1 MIREQ
6 SNNWKQYIITRYHE
20 VHQIIIITS
29 KKPVKWH
36 SIGIKR
42 KRKKKMK
49 YVCLRDIYRI

>member
-6 SNNWKQYIITRYHE
+6 SNNWKQYIITLYHE

-36 SIGIKR
+36 SICIKR
-42 KRKKKMK
+42 QKEKEKK
-49 YVCLRDIYRI
+49 